1 MKFSM
6 KTVIIFSFIHC
17 FVQYI
22 NSRFCGFIVNMASKS
37 LFFGNMVDS
46 KFMTCIKTLT
56 KHLKMKGVKFV

>member
-1 MKFSM
+1 
-6 KTVIIFSFIHC
+6 
-17 FVQYI
+17 
-22 NSRFCGFIVNMASKS
+22 MASKS